1 MRIRVLE
8 RGAIACA
15 AMSLVCAGVATAQ
28 YRSIDGSGN
37 NAAHSEYGQA
47 GTALRR
53 ATACEYDDG
62 LSTPAGATRPS
73 ARAVSNA
80 IVAQVGSIPSPGR
93 PSDYVWQWGQFIDHD
108 LDLTGT
114 AVPTE
119 EFDIPVPLGDPF
131 FDPLSTGTQVIQL
144 MRSLYMVDPNGVRQQ
159 INENTAWID
168 GSMVYGSDSV
178 RAQAVRAPH
187 GKLATSTGNLLPFNV
202 NGLPNAG
209 GTSPTLFLAGDVRAN
224 EQVGLTAMHT
234 LFVREHNYWA
244 SLFGL
249 FLDDETTYQMAR
261 MIVSAEIQAITYR
274 EFLPALLGPHALPP
288 YRGYDGNVD
297 PTIETFFST
306 ASYRFGHSMLSPVLL
321 RLDQNL
327 QPIAAGNLPL
337 ANAFFAPQ
345 EITTQGIDSLLR
357 GLARQIA
364 QNVDPKIVDGVRN
377 FLFGPPGAGG
387 FDLAA
392 LNIQRG
398 REHGLPDYNQARA
411 DYGLPRRASFAE
423 ISSDPSVVAALSSTY
438 ASVDEID
445 PWVGGLAEDHL
456 PGALV
461 GELVAKVLVDQFT
474 RVRDGDRFFY
484 QSALPQPLALAIESQ
499 TLAVIIRRNT
509 QIRGELQRDAFHV
522 PLRDAAATGTTM

>member
-1 MRIRVLE
+1 
-8 RGAIACA
+8 
-15 AMSLVCAGVATAQ
+15 MSLACAGVATAQ
-28 YRSIDGSGN
+28 FRSIDGSGN
-37 NAAHSEYGQA
+37 NPVHPDWGKA
-47 GTALRR
+47 GTMLRR
-53 ATACEYDDG
+53 ATACEYEDG
-62 LSTPAGATRPS
+62 LSAPAGSTRPS

-93 PSDYVWQWGQFIDHD
+93 ASDFVWQWGQFIDHD

-114 AVPTE
+114 AVPAE

-131 FDPLSTGTQVIQL
+131 FDPNSTGTQVIPL
-144 MRSLYMVDPNGVRQQ
+144 MRSLYAVDPNGVRQQ

-168 GSMVYGSDSV
+168 ASMVYGSDDV
-178 RAQAVRAPH
+178 RAQALRAPG
-187 GKLATSTGNLLPFNV
+187 GKLASSAGNLMPFNV

-209 GTSPTLFLAGDVRAN
+209 GTSPTLFLAGDVRSN
-224 EQVGLTAMHT
+224 EQVGLTAVHT
-234 LFVREHNYWA
+234 LFVREHNFWA

-249 FLDDETTYQMAR
+249 FLDDESTYQMAR
-261 MIVSAEIQAITYR
+261 MIVTAEIQAITYR
-274 EFLPALLGPHALPP
+274 EFLPALLGPNAMPP
-288 YRGYDGNVD
+288 YLGYDSSVD

-321 RLDQNL
+321 RLDQSL
-327 QPIAAGNLPL
+327 RPIAAGHLPL
-337 ANAFFAPQ
+337 ASAFFAPQ
-345 EITTQGIDSLLR
+345 EITSQGIDSLLR
-357 GLARQIA
+357 GLAHQTA
-364 QNVDPKIVDGVRN
+364 QNVDPEIVDAVRN

-411 DYGLPRRASFAE
+411 DYGLPRRTSFAE
-423 ISSDPSVVAALSSTY
+423 ISSDPSVVAALASTY

-445 PWVGGLAEDHL
+445 AWVGGLAEDHL

-474 RVRDGDRFFY
+474 RARDGDRFFY
-484 QSALPQPLALAIESQ
+484 QGALPQPLALAVESQ

-509 QIRGELQRDAFHV
+509 QVRGELQRDVFHV
-522 PLRDAAATGTTM
+522 PLRDEAPSGTAN